1 MKAGFS
7 LSVTTRLA
15 ALTLLAAC
23 SSSVELRYYQLPQ
36 TAVVAEPSTASAPV
50 LYVEPVMVASF
61 LNTNALILQTSAV
74 ELHKTTQHQ
83 WAEALDQQLQRALVN
98 GLQQALPG
106 YRVTS
111 QQPGND
117 VVRLLV
123 QVDQFHGQQQGIALV
138 SGRFH
143 LLKGDKVQSQSF
155 QLQLPQPEEGYPAL
169 VDTLGQGWQQAI
181 TQFAAAVG
189 TFAPVTTAQ

>member
-1 MKAGFS
+1 MKAGIFPS
-7 LSVTTRLA
+7 GITALA
-15 ALTLLAAC
+15 ALTILAAC

-36 TAVVAEPSTASAPV
+36 TAAVTAPPVANAPV

-83 WAEALDQQLQRALVN
+83 WAEALDQQLQRLLVN

-111 QQPGND
+111 QQPGSD
-117 VVRLLV
+117 AVRLLV
-123 QVDQFHGQQQGIALV
+123 QVEQFHGQRQGIALV

-155 QLQLPQPEEGYPAL
+155 QLQLPQPDEGYRAL

-181 TQFAAAVG
+181 TQFAATVG

>member
-1 MKAGFS
+1 MKTGFL
-7 LSVTTRLA
+7 LSGITALA
-15 ALTLLAAC
+15 TLTLLAAC

-36 TAVVAEPSTASAPV
+36 TAVVTVLPAANAPV

-83 WAEALDQQLQRALVN
+83 WAEALDQQLKRLLVN
-98 GLQQALPG
+98 GLQQALPA

-111 QQPGND
+111 QQPGSD
-117 VVRLLV
+117 AMRLLV
-123 QVDQFHGQQQGIALV
+123 QVEQFHGQQQGIALV

-155 QLQLPQPEEGYPAL
+155 QLRLPQPDEGYPAL

-181 TQFAAAVG
+181 TQFAAAVSSM
-189 TFAPVTTAQ
+189 APVTNS

>member
-1 MKAGFS
+1 MKAGFF
-7 LSVTTRLA
+7 LSAIT

-36 TAVVAEPSTASAPV
+36 TAVVTAPPAASAPV
-50 LYVEPVMVASF
+50 LYIEPVMVASF

-98 GLQQALPG
+98 GLQQALPA

-111 QQPGND
+111 QQPGSD
-117 VVRLLV
+117 AMRLLV
-123 QVDQFHGQQQGIALV
+123 QVEQFHGQQQGIALV

-143 LLKGDKVQSQSF
+143 LLQGDKVQSQSF
-155 QLQLPQPEEGYPAL
+155 QLQLPQPDEGYPAL

-181 TQFAAAVG
+181 TQFAATVS
-189 TFAPVTTAQ
+189 TFAPANDTQ

>member
-1 MKAGFS
+1 MKAGFF
-7 LSVTTRLA
+7 LSGLT

-36 TAVVAEPSTASAPV
+36 PAVVSVQPNAAAPV
-50 LYVEPVMVASF
+50 LYAEPVMVASY
-61 LNTNALILQTSAV
+61 LNSNALILQTSAV

-83 WAEALDQQLQRALVN
+83 WADPLDQQLQRLLVN
-98 GLQQALPG
+98 GLQQALPA
-106 YRVTS
+106 YRVTG
-111 QQPGND
+111 QQPGGD
-117 VVRLLV
+117 AVRLLV
-123 QVDQFHGQQQGIALV
+123 QVEQFHGQQQGIVLV

-155 QLQLPQPEEGYPAL
+155 QLQLPQPDEGYPAL

-181 TQFAAAVG
+181 SQFAAAVS
-189 TFAPVTTAQ
+189 TFAPVVNPQ

>member
-36 TAVVAEPSTASAPV
+36 TAVVTAPPAASAPV

-61 LNTNALILQTSAV
+61 LNSNALILQTSAV

-83 WAEALDQQLQRALVN
+83 WAEALDQQLQRLLVS

-111 QQPGND
+111 QQPGSD
-117 VVRLLV
+117 ALRLLV
-123 QVDQFHGQQQGIALV
+123 QVEQFHGQQQGIALV

-143 LLKGDKVQSQSF
+143 LLKGDQVQSQSF

-189 TFAPVTTAQ
+189 TFAPATTAQ

>member
-1 MKAGFS
+1 MKAGLF
-7 LSVTTRLA
+7 LSGFT

-36 TAVVAEPSTASAPV
+36 PAATTAAPVATAPV

-61 LNTNALILQTSAV
+61 LNTNALILQTSSV

-83 WAEALDQQLQRALVN
+83 WAEALDQQLQRLLVN

-111 QQPGND
+111 QQPGSD
-117 VVRLLV
+117 AVRLLV
-123 QVDQFHGQQQGIALV
+123 QVEQFHGQQQGIALV

-169 VDTLGQGWQQAI
+169 VDTLGQGWQQSIA
-181 TQFAAAVG
+181 QFAAAVG
-189 TFAPVTTAQ
+189 SFAPVTHP

>member
-1 MKAGFS
+1 MKAGFLLSS
-7 LSVTTRLA
+7 LTALA
-15 ALTLLAAC
+15 LVAC
-23 SSSVELRYYQLPQ
+23 SSSLTLRYYQLPQ
-36 TAVVAEPSTASAPV
+36 PAATTVAVATTAPV
-50 LYVEPVMVASF
+50 LYVEPVMVAAF

-74 ELHKTTQHQ
+74 EFHKTTQHQ

-111 QQPGND
+111 QQPGSNA
-117 VVRLLV
+117 VRLLV
-123 QVDQFHGQQQGIALV
+123 QVEQFHGQQQGIALV

-143 LLKGDKVQSQSF
+143 LLKGDQVQSQSF
-155 QLQLPQPEEGYPAL
+155 QLQLPQPQEGYPAL

-181 TQFAAAVG
+181 KQFAASVSS
-189 TFAPVTTAQ
+189 FTAT